1 MKQITDKLGRPI
13 RDLRISVTDRCNFR
27 CTYCMPKEIFGDDY
41 VFLPKDEL
49 LSFEELTRIAK
60 VYAQL
65 GVKKVRITGGE
76 PLLRRD
82 LPDLIREIQAIE
94 GIEDIGL
101 TTNGLLLKKHG
112 QALYDAGLRRINV
125 SLDALDETFEAVNG
139 RGISADQILEQID
152 HAVSIGLQVKV
163 NMVIQ
168 KGMNDHQ
175 MIPMVKYFKDK
186 KITLRFIEFMDVG
199 NDNGWNFDKVIT
211 KQEMITHISE
221 HFNIKHEPPKYFGE
235 VAKYYVHDNGAKLGF
250 ITSVSESFCS
260 TCTRTRLSSDGKI
273 FGCLFATDG
282 YDLKEFIRS
291 GATDQE
297 LKDKLIAL
305 WSVRQDRYSDERTA
319 ETVRQRKKKKINMNY
334 IGG

>member
-1 MKQITDKLGRPI
+1 
-13 RDLRISVTDRCNFR
+13 
-27 CTYCMPKEIFGDDY
+27 
-41 VFLPKDEL
+41 
-49 LSFEELTRIAK
+49 
-60 VYAQL
+60 
-65 GVKKVRITGGE
+65 
-76 PLLRRD
+76 
-82 LPDLIREIQAIE
+82 
-94 GIEDIGL
+94 
-101 TTNGLLLKKHG
+101 
-112 QALYDAGLRRINV
+112 
-125 SLDALDETFEAVNG
+125 
-139 RGISADQILEQID
+139 
-152 HAVSIGLQVKV
+152 
-163 NMVIQ
+163 
-168 KGMNDHQ
+168 

-282 YDLKEFIRS
+282 YDLKAFIRS